1 MQLPPSLAIALW
13 LTGAMWFVGLLAY
26 RFDQPPEVV
35 GGIFI
40 VDIIAAVM
48 EWLTIKSK

>member
-1 MQLPPSLAIALW
+1 
-13 LTGAMWFVGLLAY
+13 MWFVGLLAY

-40 VDIIAAVM
+40 VGIIAAVM

>member
-1 MQLPPSLAIALW
+1 VVKRVRPVEKPD
-13 LTGAMWFVGLLAY
+13 
-26 RFDQPPEVV
+26 RQPPEVV

-40 VDIIAAVM
+40 VGIIAAVM